1 MFQPKDC
8 LIYGAAEM
16 YLSQEVAIIQHHT
29 SVYQVSGD
37 FFENGATYFA
47 KMCYA
52 QIRFNVSNG
61 ECSPFVGH
69 NAFVRWKA
77 IQDVAMD
84 TGNPDYVMYWSEYHI
99 SEDFNM
105 SIRLQ
110 SADWVTRYAS
120 YHQDEFK
127 EQVSLT
133 IYDEISRWERYSYG
147 DSELIFNPFW
157 SWLWRTPFTPLF
169 RKFLFC
175 DMHWSSKLSILSYM
189 TSCKL
194 GSINVLFNSNPC
206 RLCHRQ
212 WLHLHHRQLRP
223 RWSLLG
229 QNGQILHRLL
239 ADISLRCPCLLD
251 PQ

>member
-1 MFQPKDC
+1 MF
-8 LIYGAAEM
+8 
-16 YLSQEVAIIQHHT
+16 LSPEVAIVQHHT

-52 QIRFNVSNG
+52 QIRFQVSNG
-61 ECSPFVGH
+61 ECAPFVGH

-77 IQDVAMD
+77 LQDVAID
-84 TGNPDYVMYWSEYHI
+84 TGDPNYVMYWSEYHI

-110 SADWVTRYAS
+110 SANWVTRYAS

-147 DSELIFNPFW
+147 DSELLFNPIW
-157 SWLWRTPFTPLF
+157 TWLWRGPFTRLF

-175 DMHWSSKLSILSYM
+175 DMHWSSKLSIISYM
-189 TSCKL
+189 TSCEYCHL
-194 GSINVLFNSNPC
+194 RIVDLRADTLVSQIMPSVVASSTLLPTMFWLAFTGMNWTNFTPPHGPSFSPWSWCSGSSATSP
-206 RLCHRQ
+206 
-212 WLHLHHRQLRP
+212 
-223 RWSLLG
+223 
-229 QNGQILHRLL
+229 
-239 ADISLRCPCLLD
+239 
-251 PQ
+251 

>member
-1 MFQPKDC
+1 VSVSNELTSSLQPKDC
-8 LIYGAAEM
+8 LISGAAEM
-16 YLSQEVAIIQHHT
+16 FLSPEVAIVQHHT

-47 KMCYA
+47 RMCYA
-52 QIRFNVSNG
+52 QIRFQVSNG

-77 IQDVAMD
+77 LQDVAID
-84 TGNPDYVMYWSEYHI
+84 TGDPNYEMYWSEYHI

-147 DSELIFNPFW
+147 DSELMFHPIW
-157 SWLWRTPFTPLF
+157 TWLWKGPFTPLF

-175 DMHWSSKLSILSYM
+175 SMHWSSKLSIISYM
-189 TSCKL
+189 TSCEYTCVFCK
-194 GSINVLFNSNPC
+194 S
-206 RLCHRQ
+206 
-212 WLHLHHRQLRP
+212 
-223 RWSLLG
+223 
-229 QNGQILHRLL
+229 
-239 ADISLRCPCLLD
+239 
-251 PQ
+251 